1 MEKPKRPYNSTRRQV
16 QAHQTRQQI
25 ADAALALF
33 IQRGYA
39 GATIEA
45 IAQEAGVAPETVYAT
60 FGSKWKILSHLR
72 DLAVGGDEQPI
83 PLLERPDPRAV
94 LQETDQRK
102 QLRMFAPGIT
112 SIVERVWPIFDIMRV
127 AAKTEPEIDDLF
139 QDMLKAR
146 WHNLHVLAQRIAA
159 NGPLR
164 MDVEQA
170 ADTIWMLTSPDM
182 FRLMTVD
189 NGWTKEHYI
198 EWLAE
203 SLIRLLLPDD

>member
-1 MEKPKRPYNSTRRQV
+1 
-16 QAHQTRQQI
+16 
-25 ADAALALF
+25 
-33 IQRGYA
+33 
-39 GATIEA
+39 
-45 IAQEAGVAPETVYAT
+45 
-60 FGSKWKILSHLR
+60 LSHLR

>member
-1 MEKPKRPYNSTRRQV
+1 
-16 QAHQTRQQI
+16 
-25 ADAALALF
+25 
-33 IQRGYA
+33 
-39 GATIEA
+39 
-45 IAQEAGVAPETVYAT
+45 
-60 FGSKWKILSHLR
+60 
-72 DLAVGGDEQPI
+72 
-83 PLLERPDPRAV
+83 
-94 LQETDQRK
+94 
-102 QLRMFAPGIT
+102 
-112 SIVERVWPIFDIMRV
+112 
-127 AAKTEPEIDDLF
+127 
-139 QDMLKAR
+139 MLKAR